1 MKMTH
6 VESNCQNKI
15 CESLQG
21 PKNVTVLHPLYHQ
34 KIPWI
39 HGEPAGTQIKIELK
53 SFISTFKKTE
63 VSWKVFK

>member
-1 MKMTH
+1 MTR

-34 KIPWI
+34 KIP
-39 HGEPAGTQIKIELK
+39 
-53 SFISTFKKTE
+53 
-63 VSWKVFK
+63 